1 MMLVGKFEL
10 LPLTFERL
18 LHWEHHWELREP
30 YGNFKNPTQ
39 LLFTQW
45 DEQSTP
51 PNIQF
56 SCAYDHTPSIH
67 STSATWPALCYCIQG
82 LPFLLLL
89 FSIHPHNQQ
98 LKQRTLLLN
107 CIQQLLAIWWGSC
120 AHCNVEFRLV
130 LEVAFDEETSRAEY
144 VRKLRVKWYRQT
156 ESLWFENFLVLWA
169 NCSFHTQVQA
179 ASQHIFKLAVRLL
192 VKIQLGKREACDEAL
207 IYSAL

>member
-1 MMLVGKFEL
+1 MGTSLHPHCGCKIAHSYAGWL
-10 LPLTFERL
+10 ALPLNLVRETSKKLSAFVVSQHMQRLCLCRQLVAASPLL
-18 LHWEHHWELREP
+18 LHSRSS
-30 YGNFKNPTQ
+30 F
-39 LLFTQW
+39 
-45 DEQSTP
+45 
-51 PNIQF
+51 
-56 SCAYDHTPSIH
+56 A
-67 STSATWPALCYCIQG
+67 
-82 LPFLLLL
+82 LLL
-89 FSIHPHNQQ
+89 FPVHPHSQQ

-107 CIQQLLAIWWGSC
+107 CIQQLLAIWWGSS

-130 LEVAFDEETSRAEY
+130 LEVAFDEDTSRAEY